1 MLTNMTAGFSTMPL
15 HWHDVIRKNL
25 RTCTLLTAVS
35 SSMARRKVPCSNNG
49 GRATEAETDVNG
61 SLSQHCDQ
69 NTASMHSEVA
79 SFCCVKLSAEM
90 LETNLY
96 ELTASF
102 QRCILETERIETRG
116 N

>member
-1 MLTNMTAGFSTMPL
+1 MPL

-35 SSMARRKVPCSNNG
+35 SNMARCKVPCSNNG
-49 GRATEAETDVNG
+49 GRATEAEMDVN
-61 SLSQHCDQ
+61 SLSQHCDR
-69 NTASMHSEVA
+69 NTTSTHNEVA
-79 SFCCVKLSAEM
+79 SFCCVKLSVEM
-90 LETNLY
+90 LETNPY